1 MNSDFLSGPFQ
12 APTQTSTA
20 PAPKVQAQKPSG
32 LTGLL
37 HNIVSPFVDTGK
49 ALAYVPEAIGREIK
63 NKPIN
68 DIQQKVFGTTN
79 QGDIAKKIVGNL
91 AQVGATIAPVG
102 KAAEGAS
109 FLTRLGQGVKTGAK
123 LGAVGGGGNAL
134 ANNGN
139 VVQGATEGALTGGA
153 AGGIFNKLLSGGTK
167 AATGISGATD
177 DAIQAARQAN
187 GLKSPVASGAA
198 QAKKYGTDLLANKLN
213 VSAKDAEKF
222 AGPQTV
228 AALQKDY
235 GLTVDQ
241 AAKLHP
247 VVTGGEGVSTEALDN
262 ALEGMGKIKMQDFG
276 PAMKKELEDPDFL
289 SANDLSETQAKNL
302 SDMVDKYH
310 SSLNPDETNT
320 TINKNGDAKIGGSGV
335 NAKAAMDVAKKLEK
349 SGYANQAATSE
360 AKNSTGDLQLKM
372 ADFIKSRIYNA
383 PGGGDALNTAKNE
396 AASKLND
403 IATQSGNTTLS
414 KVAQS
419 YRLAPDFKTF
429 RSISAP
435 FVNAKQLVDK
445 TNLNDFANKGQN
457 SGNGG
462 LFQTLKKAASKVAS
476 PAGGKVLSNIGN
488 ASEPVGPVASGGILN
503 KLASKPGVPLLTR
516 GTVAEAGTAIPSS
529 GTQPQ
534 STASS
539 LTALPQSVF
548 NPAAASGSTGSS
560 ATSGFDKNTLLAL
573 VAADPK
579 NADTYISLYKI
590 AGSDLAP
597 TGSTATALKNE
608 QTAENSQS
616 ALNQI
621 ESSFNAAGG
630 GKGKVSGAVGNLE
643 AKVGLN
649 SNVATYNDTATAL
662 AAQIYKA
669 LGNTGT
675 ISDQDQKL
683 IGNLIPRTTDT
694 TKTADSKIQQLQ
706 ALLDNAQQIA
716 AQGASQ

>member
-1 MNSDFLSGPFQ
+1 MNNDFLSGPFQ
-12 APTQTSTA
+12 PPSQTSTMQA
-20 PAPKVQAQKPSG
+20 TRTQAQKPSG

-37 HNIVSPFVDTGK
+37 HNIVSPFIDTGK
-49 ALAYVPEAIGREIK
+49 ALAYVPAAVGREIQ
-63 NKPIN
+63 NKPIS
-68 DIQQKVFGTTN
+68 DIQKKAFGTTN
-79 QGDIAKKIVGNL
+79 QGDIAKKIIGNV
-91 AQVGATIAPVG
+91 AQIGATVAPVG
-102 KAAEGAS
+102 KLAEGAGI
-109 FLTRLGQGVKTGAK
+109 LARVGQGVKTGVK

-139 VVQGATEGALTGGA
+139 VLQGATEGALTGGV
-153 AGGIFNKLLSGGTK
+153 AGGIFNRFLGGGTR
-167 AATGISGATD
+167 AATATPEATD
-177 DAIQAARQAN
+177 EAIQAARQAN
-187 GLKSPVASGAA
+187 GIKSPVISGAA

-213 VSAKDAEKF
+213 ISSKDAEKF

-228 AALQKDY
+228 SSLQKDY
-235 GLTVDQ
+235 GLTVHQ
-241 AAKLHP
+241 AAQLHP
-247 VVTGGEGVSTEALDN
+247 VITGGDGASTEALDN
-262 ALEGMGKIKMQDFG
+262 ALEDMGKVKMQDFG
-276 PAMKKELEDPDFL
+276 PTMKKELEDPDFL
-289 SANDLSETQAKNL
+289 SANDLSETQGKNL

-310 SSLNPDETNT
+310 SSLNPDETAT
-320 TINKNGDAKIGGSGV
+320 TLNKSGDAKIGGDGV

-383 PGGGDALNTAKNE
+383 PGGEDALNAAKSE
-396 AASKLND
+396 TASKLDN
-403 IATQSGNTTLS
+403 IATSSGNQKLAN
-414 KVAQS
+414 VAQN
-419 YRLAPDFKTF
+419 YRLAPDFKSF
-429 RSISAP
+429 RNISAP
-435 FVNAKQLVDK
+435 FVNAKQLIDK

-462 LFQTLKKAASKVAS
+462 LFQTLKKGASKVTS
-476 PAGGKVLSNIGN
+476 PVGGKVLSAIGN
-488 ASEPVGPVASGGILN
+488 AGDTAAPVETGGILN
-503 KLASKPGVPLLTR
+503 RLASKPTTQLATR
-516 GTVAEAGTAIPSS
+516 GAV
-529 GTQPQ
+529 
-534 STASS
+534 TASS
-539 LTALPQSVF
+539 GILPVAGSQAQTTPTAPDSSQTASFAPSTTSSPTQS
-548 NPAAASGSTGSS
+548 ASP
-560 ATSGFDKNTLLAL
+560 GFDKNTLLAL

-597 TGSTATALKNE
+597 TGSDATALKNE

-616 ALNQI
+616 ALGQI
-621 ESSFNAAGG
+621 ENSFNAAGG
-630 GKGKVSGAVGNLE
+630 GKGKLSGTIGNLE

-683 IGNLIPRTTDT
+683 IANLIPRTTDT
-694 TKTADSKIQQLQ
+694 SKTADSKIQQLQ

-716 AQGASQ
+716 AQGANN